1 MSKYSPAQL
10 DEIEERRSLIS
21 EPVPPPNV
29 VSLRHSRPLH
39 AVLVENLNSTRA
51 LQRRLE
57 DGVCVPKDAQREIVR
72 LLFIATRQQLKA
84 LAATLE
90 LDGLE

>member
-1 MSKYSPAQL
+1 MYRDRV
-10 DEIEERRSLIS
+10 DEFAALA
-21 EPVPPPNV
+21 
-29 VSLRHSRPLH
+29 LRHSRPLH

-72 LLFIATRQQLKA
+72 LLFIATRQQVTA

>member
-39 AVLVENLNSTRA
+39 AMLVENLNSTRA

>member
-1 MSKYSPAQL
+1 L
-10 DEIEERRSLIS
+10 
-21 EPVPPPNV
+21 PPENV
-29 VSLRHSRPLH
+29 ISLRHSRPLH
-39 AVLVENLNSTRA
+39 AVLVESLNATRA

-72 LLFIATRQQLKA
+72 LLFIATQHQVKA